1 MRLFPTILAAVSAV
15 FCVAILFFWARS
27 YSYYEGV
34 VRYRR
39 ATGWNYAIVDQDQ
52 RIERRSEGR
61 TAGLLSRQGSLT
73 LSSIVDPR
81 QEEWTWFSWSHP
93 IRQEFQ
99 PNAMSLMFPT
109 LPTAGFS
116 IGSGRAVQD
125 LSTVDLGRLTV
136 ELPYWRVTIPYI
148 LLALLTAVLPARWFM
163 NYRLVARRERE
174 GRCVYCGHD
183 LHGQATGNC
192 PACKQPIAA

>member
-1 MRLFPTILAAVSAV
+1 MRLLPTILAAVSAV
-15 FCVAILFFWARS
+15 FCVVVVFFWARS
-27 YSYYEGV
+27 YSYYEGI

-39 ATGWNYAIVDQDQ
+39 SGGWNYVIIEQGQ

-61 TAGLLSRQGSLT
+61 TAGLISRQGSLT
-73 LSSIVDPR
+73 LSSVVDPR

-93 IRQEFQ
+93 GRQELQ
-99 PNAMSLMFPT
+99 PNAMSLMYPT

-116 IGSGRAVQD
+116 IGSGRAIQD
-125 LSTVDLGRLTV
+125 LTTVDFGRLTV

-148 LLALLTAVLPARWFM
+148 LLALLTAILPVRWVM

-183 LHGQATGNC
+183 LAGQATGNC
-192 PACKQPIAA
+192 PACKQPVAA